1 MGASAEAMALG
12 NFSRVTEFIL
22 LGLSDTRELQ
32 VLFFTFFFL
41 AYAMVLLGN
50 LLIIVTVRT
59 DPKLSSPMYFL
70 LCNLSFIDICCTSV
84 TSPRM
89 LVDLLS
95 QRKAIAFEDCIAQL
109 FFLHFVGAS
118 EMFLLTVMAY
128 DRYTAI
134 CKPLHY
140 TAIMSRQVCWVLVS
154 ACWVGGF
161 LHSIVQTLLTIQ
173 LPFCG
178 PNTIDNY
185 FCDVPPVIRLAC
197 TDVYITEWLIVSNS
211 GLISLVCFLVLV
223 TSYTFILV
231 TIRVR
236 FTEGHWK
243 ALSTCASHVMVVT
256 LFFVPCIFI
265 YLHPFST
272 FPSYKHICVICTV
285 FSPVMNPLIYT
296 LRNNEVKAS
305 MWKLWKRCRV
315 F

>member
-1 MGASAEAMALG
+1 

-32 VLFFTFFFL
+32 VLFFTFFLL
-41 AYAMVLLGN
+41 AYVMVLLGN

-59 DPKLSSPMYFL
+59 DPKLSSPMYLL
-70 LCNLSFIDICCTSV
+70 LCNLSFIDICYTSV

-140 TAIMSRQVCWVLVS
+140 TDIMSRRVCWVLVS
-154 ACWVGGF
+154 ACWAGGF

-178 PNTIDNY
+178 PKTIDNY

-197 TDVYITEWLIVSNS
+197 IDIYVTEWLMASNS

-223 TSYTFILV
+223 TSYMFILV

-256 LFFVPCIFI
+256 LFFVPCMFI
-265 YLHPFST
+265 YLRPFST
-272 FPSYKHICVICTV
+272 FSSNKLICVIYTV
-285 FSPVMNPLIYT
+285 FSPLMNPLIYT

-305 MWKLWKRCRV
+305 MWKLRKRCRA
-315 F
+315 

>member
-1 MGASAEAMALG
+1 

-22 LGLSDTRELQ
+22 LGLSDRTELQ
-32 VLFFTFFFL
+32 VLFFTIFFL

-70 LCNLSFIDICCTSV
+70 LCNLSFIDICCTFV

-118 EMFLLTVMAY
+118 EKFLLTVMAY

-140 TAIMSRQVCWVLVS
+140 TVIMSRQACWVLVS
-154 ACWVGGF
+154 ACWAGGF
-161 LHSIVQTLLTIQ
+161 LHSIVQTLLTVQ

-178 PNTIDNY
+178 PNKIDNY

-197 TDVYITEWLIVSNS
+197 TDIYVTAWLMVSNS

-236 FTEGHWK
+236 LTEGHWK
-243 ALSTCASHVMVVT
+243 ALSTCASHVVAVI
-256 LFFVPCIFI
+256 LFFVPCTFI
-265 YLHPFST
+265 YLRPFST
-272 FPSYKHICVICTV
+272 FPCDKHICVIYTV

-305 MWKLWKRCRV
+305 MWKLWKR
-315 F
+315 

>member
-1 MGASAEAMALG
+1 

-32 VLFFTFFFL
+32 VLCFTFFFL
-41 AYAMVLLGN
+41 AYAVVLLGN

-70 LCNLSFIDICCTSV
+70 LCNLSFIDICYTSV

-89 LVDLLS
+89 LMDLLS
-95 QRKAIAFEDCIAQL
+95 QRKAIAFKDCIAQL

-140 TAIMSRQVCWVLVS
+140 RAIMSRHTCWGLVS
-154 ACWVGGF
+154 ACWAGGF
-161 LHSIVQTLLTIQ
+161 LHSLVQTLLTMQ

-178 PNTIDNY
+178 PNRIDSY

-197 TDVYITEWLIVSNS
+197 TDIYVTEWLMASNS
-211 GLISLVCFLVLV
+211 GLISLACFLVLV
-223 TSYTFILV
+223 TSYMFILV

-236 FTEGHWK
+236 FPEVHWK

-265 YLHPFST
+265 YLRPFST
-272 FPSYKHICVICTV
+272 LPSDKHICVIYTV

-305 MWKLWKRCRV
+305 MWKL
-315 F
+315 

>member
-1 MGASAEAMALG
+1 MALE
-12 NFSRVTEFIL
+12 NVSRVTEFIL

-32 VLFFTFFFL
+32 VFFFTFFLL

-109 FFLHFVGAS
+109 FFLHFVGTS
-118 EMFLLTVMAY
+118 QMFLLTAMAY

-140 TAIMSRQVCWVLVS
+140 TAIMSRRVCWALVL
-154 ACWVGGF
+154 ACWAGGL
-161 LHSIVQTLLTIQ
+161 LHSIVHTLLTIQ

-178 PNTIDNY
+178 PNKINNY
-185 FCDVPPVIRLAC
+185 FCDVPPVIQLAC
-197 TDVYITEWLIVSNS
+197 TDIYVTERLIASNS
-211 GLISLVCFLVLV
+211 CLVSLLCFSALV
-223 TSYTFILV
+223 TSYVFILV

-243 ALSTCASHVMVVT
+243 ALSTCASHAMVVT
-256 LFFVPCIFI
+256 LFFAPCIFS
-265 YLHPFST
+265 YLLSFST
-272 FPSYKHICVICTV
+272 FPSNKPVCMIYTV
-285 FSPVMNPLIYT
+285 FSPAMNPLIYT
-296 LRNNEVKAS
+296 LRNNEVKVS

-315 F
+315 C

>member
-1 MGASAEAMALG
+1 MAQG

-22 LGLSDTRELQ
+22 LGLSDMRELQ
-32 VLFFTFFFL
+32 VLFFTFFLL

-70 LCNLSFIDICCTSV
+70 LCNLSFIDICFTSV
-84 TSPRM
+84 TAPRM

-95 QRKAIAFEDCIAQL
+95 QRKAIVFEDCIAQL
-109 FFLHFVGAS
+109 FFLHFLGSS

-140 TAIMSRQVCWVLVS
+140 TAIMSRWACCLLVS
-154 ACWVGGF
+154 SCWAGGF
-161 LHSIVQTLLTIQ
+161 LHSITQTLLTIQ

-178 PNTIDNY
+178 PNMIDNC

-197 TDVYITEWLIVSNS
+197 TDIYVTEWLMASNS

-223 TSYTFILV
+223 TSYMFILV
-231 TIRVR
+231 TIRGR
-236 FTEGHWK
+236 FTAGHWK
-243 ALSTCASHVMVVT
+243 ALSTCASHVMVII
-256 LFFVPCIFI
+256 LFFVPCIFT
-265 YLHPFST
+265 YLRPFSP
-272 FPSYKHICVICTV
+272 FPFDKYVCVIYTI

-296 LRNNEVKAS
+296 LRNKEVKES
-305 MWKLWKRCRV
+305 MWRL
-315 F
+315 

>member
-1 MGASAEAMALG
+1 MALG

-22 LGLSDTRELQ
+22 LGLSDRRELQ

-59 DPKLSSPMYFL
+59 DRKLSSPMYFL

-118 EMFLLTVMAY
+118 EKFLLTVMAY

-140 TAIMSRQVCWVLVS
+140 TAIMSRQACWVLVS
-154 ACWVGGF
+154 ACWTGGF
-161 LHSIVQTLLTIQ
+161 LHSIVQTLLTVQ

-178 PNTIDNY
+178 PNKIDNY
-185 FCDVPPVIRLAC
+185 FCDVPPVIQLAC
-197 TDVYITEWLIVSNS
+197 TDIYVTAWLIVSNS
-211 GLISLVCFLVLV
+211 GLIALVCFLVLV

-236 FTEGHWK
+236 LTEGHWK
-243 ALSTCASHVMVVT
+243 ALSTCASHVMAVI
-256 LFFVPCIFI
+256 LFFVPCTFI
-265 YLHPFST
+265 YLRPFST
-272 FPSYKHICVICTV
+272 LPCDKHICVIYTV

>member
-1 MGASAEAMALG
+1 

-22 LGLSDTRELQ
+22 LGLSDTRDLQ
-32 VLFFTFFFL
+32 VLFFTLFFL
-41 AYAMVLLGN
+41 AYALVLLGN
-50 LLIIVTVRT
+50 LLIIVTVRS

-70 LCNLSFIDICCTSV
+70 LCNLSFLDICCTSV

-89 LVDLLS
+89 LVDLLF

-128 DRYTAI
+128 DRYAAI

-140 TAIMSRQVCWVLVS
+140 AAIMNRQVCWVLVS
-154 ACWVGGF
+154 ACWAGGF

-197 TDVYITEWLIVSNS
+197 TDIYVIEWLMVSNS

-223 TSYTFILV
+223 TSYTFILATV
-231 TIRVR
+231 RVR
-236 FTEGHWK
+236 FTEGRWK
-243 ALSTCASHVMVVT
+243 ALSTCASHAMVVT

-265 YLHPFST
+265 YFRPFST
-272 FPSYKHICVICTV
+272 FPSDKHICVIYTV
-285 FSPVMNPLIYT
+285 LSPVLNPLIYT

-305 MWKLWKRCRV
+305 MRKLWKRC
-315 F
+315 

>member
-1 MGASAEAMALG
+1 
-12 NFSRVTEFIL
+12 EFIL

-32 VLFFTFFFL
+32 VLFFTIFFL

-84 TSPRM
+84 TAPRM

-95 QRKAIAFEDCIAQL
+95 QRKAIVFEGCIAQL
-109 FFLHFVGAS
+109 FFLHFVGSS

-140 TAIMSRQVCWVLVS
+140 TAIMSRWVCWVLVS
-154 ACWVGGF
+154 ACWAGGF

-178 PNTIDNY
+178 PNTINNY
-185 FCDVPPVIRLAC
+185 FCDVPAVIRLAC
-197 TDVYITEWLIVSNS
+197 TDIYVTEWLMVSNS
-211 GLISLVCFLVLV
+211 GLISLGCFLVLV

-236 FTEGHWK
+236 LTEGHRK
-243 ALSTCASHVMVVT
+243 ALSTCASHAMVVT

-265 YLHPFST
+265 YLRPFTT
-272 FPSYKHICVICTV
+272 FPADKYVCVIYTV
-285 FSPVMNPLIYT
+285 FPPVMNPLIYT
-296 LRNNEVKAS
+296 LRNKEVKES
-305 MWKLWKRCRV
+305 MWRLWKRC
-315 F
+315 

>member
-1 MGASAEAMALG
+1 
-12 NFSRVTEFIL
+12 NFSQVTEFIL

-32 VLFFTFFFL
+32 ILLFTFFFL
-41 AYAMVLLGN
+41 AYVMVLLGN
-50 LLIIVTVRT
+50 LLIIVTVRF
-59 DPKLSSPMYFL
+59 DAKLSSPMYFL
-70 LCNLSFIDICCTSV
+70 LCNLSFIDICYTSV

-95 QRKAIAFEDCIAQL
+95 RRKTIAFGDCIAQL

-118 EMFLLTVMAY
+118 EKFLLTVMAY
-128 DRYTAI
+128 DRYAAI

-140 TAIMSRQVCWVLVS
+140 TAIMSRRTCWLLVSVCW
-154 ACWVGGF
+154 AGGF
-161 LHSIVQTLLTIQ
+161 LHSIIQTLLTIQ

-178 PNTIDNY
+178 PNEIDNY
-185 FCDVPPVIRLAC
+185 FCDVPPIIGLAC
-197 TDVYITEWLIVSNS
+197 TDIYVFKWLMVSNT

-223 TSYTFILV
+223 ASYTFILV

-236 FTEGHWK
+236 LTKGHWK

-265 YLHPFST
+265 YLQPFST
-272 FPSYKHICVICTV
+272 FPSNKHVCVIYTV
-285 FSPVMNPLIYT
+285 LSPVMNPLIYT

-305 MWKLWKRCRV
+305 MWRLWKHSRI
-315 F
+315 